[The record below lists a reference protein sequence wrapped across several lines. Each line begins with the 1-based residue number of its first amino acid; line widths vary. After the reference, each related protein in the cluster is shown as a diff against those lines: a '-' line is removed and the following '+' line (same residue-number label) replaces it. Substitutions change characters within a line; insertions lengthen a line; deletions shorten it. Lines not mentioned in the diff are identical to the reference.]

1 MGYTQEEWTDIFGD
15 NLRDVLKET
24 GYTQTDLAK
33 ATYIKRE
40 SINQYIKKKRVPEI
54 PALIEMSAELDISIH
69 ELAFFGERID
79 DDEEDQ

>member
-33 ATYIKRE
+33 ATQIKRE

-54 PALIEMSAELDISIH
+54 PVLIEMSAELDISIH

-79 DDEEDQ
+79 DDEENQ

>member
-33 ATYIKRE
+33 ATFIKRE

>member
-54 PALIEMSAELDISIH
+54 SALIGMSAELDISIH

>member
-1 MGYTQEEWTDIFGD
+1 MGYTKEEWTDIFGD

-33 ATYIKRE
+33 ATHIKRE

-69 ELAFFGERID
+69 ELAFFGERINS
-79 DDEEDQ
+79 DEEDQ

>member
-1 MGYTQEEWTDIFGD
+1 MSYTQEEWTDIFGD

>member
-1 MGYTQEEWTDIFGD
+1 MSYTQEEWTDIFGD

-33 ATYIKRE
+33 ATCIKRE